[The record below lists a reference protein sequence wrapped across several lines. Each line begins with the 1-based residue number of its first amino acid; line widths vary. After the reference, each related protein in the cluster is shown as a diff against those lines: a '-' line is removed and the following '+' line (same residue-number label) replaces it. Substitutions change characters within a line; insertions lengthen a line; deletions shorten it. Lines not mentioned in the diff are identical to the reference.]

1 MRKPALLMAWL
12 LLWILPTVPCTAA
25 QKAATSG
32 KPTAVS
38 SSKLV
43 AVKVTGTER
52 YTEKEILAAGGLE
65 LGRSADEADFKEA
78 VQRLGNTGLFTDV
91 AYSYSYSPAGT
102 RLELQLVDTDK
113 SKLVPA
119 HYENFVWFT
128 DAELTSEIQRRV
140 PLFKQVLPLAGS
152 LPDQVS
158 EVLQAILGARHLP
171 GHVDYLRESKPSTG
185 EGGDL
190 IGIAYKVEEA
200 NFYIHDVEFPGAG
213 PDLVPP
219 LKAAARKLIGAEYV
233 RSSLAV
239 VAKVDYLPVYLQRG
253 YLKAAFAPPE
263 ARVVT
268 QTPTEV
274 QVDAIFPVTPG
285 KIYSI
290 SGVAWKGN
298 AALPVEQL
306 QSLLHLPIGQAAD
319 AVRLAADL
327 ENVQKLYHTKGYMAA
342 QIQAEPLLD
351 DAASAVHYDLNVVEG
366 DLFQMGELEIVG
378 LDSQAKA
385 RLQNAWTL
393 REGQPYNSDYPKEFL
408 KNAFQLLPH
417 GEQWAAD
424 IREAVNANDKTVDV
438 TLRFTAR

>member
-1 MRKPALLMAWL
+1 M
-12 LLWILPTVPCTAA
+12 VPFAVA
-25 QKAATSG
+25 QKVAGNG

-38 SSKLV
+38 SNLV
-43 AVKVTGTER
+43 ALKVTGTDR

-65 LGRSADEADFKEA
+65 LGRSAGEADFKEA
-78 VQRLGNTGLFTDV
+78 VQRLGDTGLFTDV

-102 RLELQLVDTDK
+102 KLELQLVDTDK

-140 PLFKQVLPLAGS
+140 PLFKLLLPLSGS

-158 EVLQAILGARHLP
+158 EALQAILGARHLP
-171 GHVDYLRESKPSTG
+171 GRVDYLRENKQGAEELT
-185 EGGDL
+185 
-190 IGIAYKVEEA
+190 GIAYRVEETS
-200 NFYIHDVEFPGAG
+200 FPIHDVEFPGAG
-213 PDLVPP
+213 PDQVPP
-219 LKAAARKLIGAEYV
+219 LKVAARKLIGAEYV
-233 RSSLAV
+233 RSSLAI
-239 VAKVDYLPVYLQRG
+239 VARVDYLPVYLQRG
-253 YLKAAFAPPE
+253 YLKAAFAPPD

-268 QTPTEV
+268 QTSTEV

-285 KIYSI
+285 KIYSTF
-290 SGVAWKGN
+290 GVVWKGN
-298 AALPVEQL
+298 VALPVEPL

-327 ENVQKLYHTKGYMAA
+327 ENVQRLYHTKGYMAA
-342 QIQAEPLLD
+342 RIEAEPLLD

-366 DLFQMGELEIVG
+366 GLFQMGELEIVG

-408 KNAFQLLPH
+408 KNAFHLLPH

-424 IREAVNANDKTVDV
+424 IREAVNAKDKTVDV

>member
-1 MRKPALLMAWL
+1 MAWL
-12 LLWILPTVPCTAA
+12 LPWIPPMVPFAVA
-25 QKAATSG
+25 QKVAGNG

-38 SSKLV
+38 SNLV
-43 AVKVTGTER
+43 ALKVTGTDR

-65 LGRSADEADFKEA
+65 LGRSAGEADFKEA
-78 VQRLGNTGLFTDV
+78 VQRLGDTGLFTDV

-102 RLELQLVDTDK
+102 KLELQLVDTDK

-140 PLFKQVLPLAGS
+140 PLFKLLLPLSGS

-158 EVLQAILGARHLP
+158 EALQAILGARHLP
-171 GHVDYLRESKPSTG
+171 GRVDYLRENKQG
-185 EGGDL
+185 AEDL
-190 IGIAYKVEEA
+190 IGIAYRVEEA
-200 NFYIHDVEFPGAG
+200 SFPIHDVEFPGAG
-213 PDLVPP
+213 PDQVQP
-219 LKAAARKLIGAEYV
+219 LKVAARKLIGAEYV
-233 RSSLAV
+233 RSSLAI
-239 VAKVDYLPVYLQRG
+239 VARVDYLPVYLQRG
-253 YLKAAFAPPE
+253 YLKAAFAPPD

-268 QTPTEV
+268 QTSTEV

-285 KIYSI
+285 KIYST

-342 QIQAEPLLD
+342 RIQAEPLLD
-351 DAASAVHYDLNVVEG
+351 DAASTVQYDLNVVEG

-408 KNAFQLLPH
+408 KNAFHLLPH

-424 IREAVNANDKTVDV
+424 IREAVNAKDKTVDV

>member
-1 MRKPALLMAWL
+1 MACLLPWS
-12 LLWILPTVPCTAA
+12 LPMVPFAA
-25 QKAATSG
+25 TQKAAGHG

-38 SSKLV
+38 SNLV
-43 AVKVTGTER
+43 ALKVTGTDR

-65 LGRSADEADFKEA
+65 LGRSASEADFKEA
-78 VQRLGNTGLFTDV
+78 VQRLGDTGLFTDV

-158 EVLQAILGARHLP
+158 EALQAILGARHLP
-171 GHVDYLRESKPSTG
+171 GRVDYLRESKPGTG
-185 EGGDL
+185 EAGNL
-190 IGIAYKVEEA
+190 VGIAYRVEEA
-200 NFYIHDVEFPGAG
+200 SFPIHDVEFPGAG
-213 PDLVPP
+213 PDQVPP
-219 LKAAARKLIGAEYV
+219 LKVAARKLVGAEYV

-239 VAKVDYLPVYLQRG
+239 VARVGYLPVYLQRG
-253 YLKAAFAPPE
+253 YLKAAFAPPD
-263 ARVVT
+263 ARVVI
-268 QTPTEV
+268 QTSTEV

-285 KIYSI
+285 KIYST
-290 SGVAWKGN
+290 SGVDWKGN

-327 ENVQKLYHTKGYMAA
+327 ENVQRLYHTKGYMAA
-342 QIQAEPLLD
+342 RIQAEPLLD
-351 DAASAVHYDLNVVEG
+351 DAASAVRYDLNIVEG

-408 KNAFQLLPH
+408 KNAFHLLPH